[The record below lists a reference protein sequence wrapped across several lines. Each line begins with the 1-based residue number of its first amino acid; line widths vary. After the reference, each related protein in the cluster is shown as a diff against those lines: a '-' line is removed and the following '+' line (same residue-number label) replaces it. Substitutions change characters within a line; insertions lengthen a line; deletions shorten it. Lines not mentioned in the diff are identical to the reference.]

1 MLHQVK
7 KIESKVT
14 DKKLKEYKKIRRE
27 KKKEKK
33 KKEEIDAKVHLNK
46 TRKTELSF
54 ELQFV

>member
-7 KIESKVT
+7 KNESKVT

-33 KKEEIDAKVHLNK
+33 EIDAKVHLNK

-54 ELQFV
+54 GLQFV